1 MMIKGYKAEVLSL
14 YEQIRETEAKALKSR
29 KQEIEKLY
37 PEIIEL
43 DQEIGKQSLY
53 LSRSI
58 LKAGND
64 SESLVSETKN
74 KIMDLRAKK
83 YELLVSKG
91 YPQDYINIHYR
102 CNLCKDTGYIGVD
115 PCSCYNTKLVQVY
128 YKNSQLSEAVK
139 RNNFDNWDISL
150 YSSHKSDMEK
160 YSPRKNIETIYQYIL
175 KEYIPNFRN
184 HNENLL
190 FFGGPGTGKTFLS
203 DSIAKD
209 LLDSGY
215 LVLYRTSD
223 ELIKNFREIKF
234 DNNRDL
240 EDLLI
245 NCDLLI
251 IDDLGAE
258 QITEF
263 TITELFNLLNAKLLK
278 NKKMLI
284 STNLSLIDLAK
295 SYTERISSRLIGN
308 FRLCK
313 FYGEDIRVKLNLL
326 KPNRG

>member
-1 MMIKGYKAEVLSL
+1 MIKGYKSEVLSL
-14 YEQIRETEAKALKSR
+14 YEQIREEEARALQAR
-29 KQEIEKLY
+29 KKEIQELY
-37 PEIIEL
+37 PEIIQL
-43 DQEIGKQSLY
+43 DQEIGRQSLN

-58 LKAGND
+58 LKSPD
-64 SESLVSETKN
+64 SEALVSEIKN

-91 YPQDYINIHYR
+91 YPQDYLNVRYR
-102 CNLCKDTGYIGVD
+102 CSKCKDTGYIGVH
-115 PCSCYNTKLVQVY
+115 PCQCYNKKLIDIY
-128 YKNSQLSEAVK
+128 YKNSHLSEAVK
-139 RNNFDNWDISL
+139 KNNFDNWDISL
-150 YSSHKSDMEK
+150 YSTHKSDSEK
-160 YSPRKNIETIYQYIL
+160 YSPRKNIENIYQYIL
-175 KEYIPNFRN
+175 KEYIPNFKT

-190 FFGGPGTGKTFLS
+190 FYGGPGTGKTFLS

-209 LLDSGY
+209 LLDQGM

-234 DNNRDL
+234 ENNRSL

-263 TITELFNLLNAKLLK
+263 TVTEIFNLLNAKLLK

-308 FRLCK
+308 FRLFK
-313 FYGEDIRVKLNLL
+313 FYGDDIRVKLNLL
-326 KPNRG
+326 KNR

>member
-1 MMIKGYKAEVLSL
+1 MMIKGYKSEVLSL
-14 YEQIRETEAKALKSR
+14 YEQIREEEARALQVR
-29 KQEIEKLY
+29 KKEIQELY
-37 PEIIEL
+37 PEIIQL
-43 DQEIGKQSLY
+43 DQEIGRQSLN
-53 LSRSI
+53 LSRNI
-58 LKAGND
+58 LKSPD
-64 SESLVSETKN
+64 SEALVSEIKN

-91 YPQDYINIHYR
+91 YPQDYLNIRYR
-102 CNLCKDTGYIGVD
+102 CSKCKDTGYIGVH
-115 PCSCYNTKLVQVY
+115 PCQCYNKKLIDIY
-128 YKNSQLSEAVK
+128 YKNSHLSEAVK
-139 RNNFDNWDISL
+139 KNNFDNWDISL
-150 YSSHKSDMEK
+150 YSTHKSDSEK
-160 YSPRKNIETIYQYIL
+160 YSPRKNIENIYQYIL
-175 KEYIPNFRN
+175 KEYIPNFKM

-190 FFGGPGTGKTFLS
+190 FYGGPGTGKTFLS

-209 LLDSGY
+209 LLDQGM

-234 DNNRDL
+234 ENNRSL

-263 TITELFNLLNAKLLK
+263 TVTEIFNLLNAKLLK

-308 FRLCK
+308 FRLFK
-313 FYGEDIRVKLNLL
+313 FYGDDIRVKLNLL
-326 KPNRG
+326 KNR